1 MIKHILEFA
10 VPFILWMGMAWFLSD
25 GGKKREDFWYV
36 VLLPIVMV
44 LFCGFILLISMFF
57 AWLY

>member
-10 VPFILWMGMAWFLSD
+10 VPFILWTGMAWFLSD
-25 GGKKREDFWYV
+25 GGKEREDFWYL